1 MLLADYAPA
10 WFDERDRSLMLEQ
23 TIVDIVEAEM
33 VENTAIITIQDRLDV
48 FNAQPLMREFDR
60 LRQNGVV
67 HFIVD
72 LSAVRVVDGDGDYPL
87 LHLLKSTQNVDG
99 SVTLVCPP
107 GNPVRIFYEMM
118 RLNTLFE
125 IVSSREEALNRLT
138 SQHTH

>member
-1 MLLADYAPA
+1 MLLADYTPT
-10 WFDERDRSLMLEQ
+10 WFDERNRSLMLEQ
-23 TIVDIVEAEM
+23 TIVDIVEAERL
-33 VENTAIITIQDRLDV
+33 ENTAIITIQDRLDV

-125 IVSSREEALNRLT
+125 IVSSREEALNRL
-138 SQHTH
+138 SP